1 MKLFQR
7 NHDFH
12 KTSRAILHNSF
23 VLYFIFFIAIA
34 NLFVF
39 ASSSKL
45 LACAVFVL
53 VGILTSF
60 FSKNMIVIMLI
71 SIVVA
76 NLFQYGTQLRSEGF
90 KNEEEEKEE
99 FGDKEE
105 DKEEFGDK
113 EEDEEK

>member
-1 MKLFQR
+1 
-7 NHDFH
+7 
-12 KTSRAILHNSF
+12 
-23 VLYFIFFIAIA
+23 
-34 NLFVF
+34 
-39 ASSSKL
+39 
-45 LACAVFVL
+45 
-53 VGILTSF
+53 
-60 FSKNMIVIMLI
+60 MIVIMLI